1 MLENLVP
8 EELSDLEV
16 AAQRC
21 EFAAQ
26 ELERAAMHL
35 RTAAKHFGNVRFLG
49 RLRICSRRRITC
61 SRVKRWSMNG
71 QLFTPRNPIHEA
83 RAIQFSV

>member
-35 RTAAKHFGNVRFLG
+35 RTAAKHFREREVPRAFAHLFAAQGHMLE
-49 RLRICSRRRITC
+49 
-61 SRVKRWSMNG
+61 G
-71 QLFTPRNPIHEA
+71 QAVVNE
-83 RAIQFSV
+83 RAIVHAAKSNP